1 MGSLIT
7 ALSSFTRKGSRSQN
21 SYHYSFK
28 PEKICKSVF
37 QNLFGVG
44 KKSRSNTFKHYSE
57 KGSVP
62 RQHGNQGRKP
72 KHAVNF
78 DDVRRVVNFNL
89 SYAEEYGL
97 PQPAA
102 PRGRDDEPP
111 IFLPCDSSKKRNHS
125 LYKSA
130 YETDDV
136 RKVEYHT
143 FTSIWTSCCSHIKM
157 FVPCF
162 DVCHWC
168 EVLRRQVLDA
178 CKEEE
183 KLAALN
189 EF

>member
-1 MGSLIT
+1 METINEVPNHLEKVSLRHFPKLPASTKLVIGSNSIT
-7 ALSSFTRKGSRSQN
+7 
-21 SYHYSFK
+21 
-28 PEKICKSVF
+28 
-37 QNLFGVG
+37 G
-44 KKSRSNTFKHYSE
+44 KDLNCLYGQSWLDDS
-57 KGSVP
+57 GSVP